1 MSDLI
6 VVAFDT
12 ETAAKRL
19 RDALVLMRKEE
30 FESSRHLPGPA
41 MPDPAF

>member
-12 ETAAKRL
+12 ETGAKKL
-19 RDALVLMRKEE
+19 RDALVQMQKEE
-30 FESSRHLPGPA
+30 LIKCHPTQRH
-41 MPDPAF
+41 F